1 MQREVIN
8 VEKSGIAFDIGT
20 TTIAG
25 SLVDLTNCKV
35 KKTALLPNPQMKWG
49 RDVLSRITATVDNTE
64 TLKSMQEAV
73 VNACNEIIKNLIDPQ
88 DVKFVVATGNS
99 VMEHLFLGIPPASL
113 AKVPY
118 KPAFK
123 EAKKLRAGAIGLI
136 VKPDTYIYAFP
147 LIGGFI
153 GGDTVAGILSTE
165 IHKRKGYSL
174 LIDIGTNNETA
185 LGSEKA
191 VFATSTAAGPAFEGG
206 NVKYGLIAKRGA
218 IQGIE
223 IRSDK
228 AVLDVIGDVTPKGI
242 CGSGIIDSIAKL
254 LNAGIIDRTGR
265 IKNRDE
271 VEGNIANRIIEGEA
285 GARNHGTGNAFLLYK
300 DANREI
306 TITQNDVREIQ
317 LAKGA
322 IQAGIKLLLKKAQV
336 TPFDIDRIFIAG
348 AFGNNIKKESLARIG
363 VLEKEWLDK
372 VTFVGDA
379 ALDGAR
385 LALCSEEKR
394 SEAEDIAKK
403 TKHVSLSGSKHFQK
417 EFLEGME
424 FPKY

>member
-1 MQREVIN
+1 MTKW
-8 VEKSGIAFDIGT
+8 EKPGIAFDIGT
-20 TTIAG
+20 TTIVG
-25 SLVDLTNCKV
+25 SLVDLNSCKE
-35 KKTALLPNPQMKWG
+35 KKTAFLPNPQMKWG
-49 RDVLSRITATVDNTE
+49 RDVLSRIAATVNNPE

-99 VMEHLFLGIPPASL
+99 VMEHLFLGISPALL

-123 EAKKLRAGAIGLI
+123 EAKQIRAGAIGLI
-136 VKPDTYIYAFP
+136 VNPETYIYTFP

-191 VFATSTAAGPAFEGG
+191 IFATSTAAGPAFEGG
-206 NVKYGLIAKRGA
+206 SIKYGLIAKHGA

-223 IRSDK
+223 IKNDK
-228 AVLDVIGDVTPKGI
+228 AVLDVIGNVTPKGI

-254 LNAGIIDRTGR
+254 LNVGIIDRTGR

-285 GARNHGTGNAFLLYK
+285 GGRDQGSGNAFLLYK
-300 DANREI
+300 GAKREI

-322 IQAGIKLLLKKAQV
+322 IQAGIKLLLKKAHV

-348 AFGNNIKKESLARIG
+348 AFGNNIKKESLAQIG
-363 VLEKEWLDK
+363 ILEKEWLDK
-372 VTFVGDA
+372 VAFVGDA
-379 ALDGAR
+379 ALDGAK
-385 LALCSEEKR
+385 LALCSEEKQK
-394 SEAEDIAKK
+394 EAEGIAMQ
-403 TKHVSLSGSKHFQK
+403 TKYISLSGSAHFQT
-417 EFLEGME
+417 EFMRGMG
-424 FPKY
+424 FPFIQG

>member
-1 MQREVIN
+1 VLVCLQRAVIS

-25 SLVDLTNCKV
+25 SLVDLTDCKE
-35 KKTALLPNPQMKWG
+35 KKTALLPNPQIKWG
-49 RDVLSRITATVDNTE
+49 RDVLSRIAAADDNPE
-64 TLKSMQEAV
+64 TLKSLQETV
-73 VNACNEIIKNLIDPQ
+73 VNACNEIIKNLTDPQ
-88 DVKFVVATGNS
+88 DVKLVGATGNS

-123 EAKKLRAGAIGLI
+123 ETKRIRAGAIGLI
-136 VKPDTYIYAFP
+136 VKPDTYIYTFP

-206 NVKYGLIAKRGA
+206 NVTYGVIAKHGA

-223 IRSDK
+223 IKNDT
-228 AVLDVIGDVTPKGI
+228 AILDVIGNVTPKGI

-254 LNAGIIDRTGR
+254 LNAGIIDTSGR

-271 VEGNIANRIIEGEA
+271 VEGNIANRIIEGA
-285 GARNHGTGNAFLLYK
+285 AGNAFLLYK
-300 DANREI
+300 DATREI

-322 IQAGIKLLLKKAQV
+322 IQAGIKLLLKKARV
-336 TPFDIDRIFIAG
+336 TPFDIDRIFLAG
-348 AFGNNIKKESLARIG
+348 AFGNNIKKESLVQIG

-385 LALCSEEKR
+385 LTLCSEEKR
-394 SEAEDIAKK
+394 REAEDIAKK
-403 TKHVSLSGSKHFQK
+403 TKHISLSGSKHFQK